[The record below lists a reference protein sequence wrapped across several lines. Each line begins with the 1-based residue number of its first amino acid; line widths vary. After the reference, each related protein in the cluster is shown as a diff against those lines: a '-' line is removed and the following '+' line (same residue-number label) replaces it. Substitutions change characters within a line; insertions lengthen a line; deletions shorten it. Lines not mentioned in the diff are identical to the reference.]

1 MTDRPRRADALRNRE
16 AILTA
21 ARELVVGQGP
31 DIGMDEIAAAAE
43 VAVGTLY
50 RHFPAKQD
58 LIEGIVTDLAEA
70 LGRSL
75 GSALNRVEEGTSS
88 AVDELIAL
96 LRHVVID
103 MRQER
108 LLRFA
113 LAGVAENPLREIQ
126 QLGRSAVERL
136 VAAAQRAGSLYPD
149 ITTDDVVLL
158 LSTSPA
164 DTMSEGEQLRW
175 LTLARRALT
184 PDPAPERRHGPSGT
198 G

>member
-16 AILTA
+16 AIVTA
-21 ARELVVGQGP
+21 ARELVVVQGP
-31 DIGMDEIAAAAE
+31 DIGMDEIAAAAG

-75 GSALNRVEEGTSS
+75 DSALDRVRHGTSS

-96 LRHVVID
+96 LQHVVID

-113 LAGVAENPLREIQ
+113 VAGVAKDSLRGIQ
-126 QLGRSAVERL
+126 RRGHAAVEQL
-136 VAAAQRAGSLYPD
+136 VAAAHRAGSLYSD

-158 LSTSPA
+158 LSTAPA
-164 DTMSEGEQLRW
+164 DAMSEVEQLRW

-184 PDPAPERRHGPSGT
+184 PDPSPECRP
-198 G
+198 

>member
-31 DIGMDEIAAAAE
+31 EIGMDEIAAAAR

-58 LIEGIVTDLAEA
+58 LIEGIVNDLADDI
-70 LGRSL
+70 GRSL
-75 GSALNRVEEGTSS
+75 DSALDRVEDGTSS
-88 AVDELIAL
+88 AIDELIAL

-113 LAGVAENPLREIQ
+113 LAGAAEDSLQQIQ
-126 QLGRSAVERL
+126 THGRSAVEQL
-136 VAAAQRAGSLYPD
+136 VAAAQRVRSLYPD
-149 ITTDDVVLL
+149 ITTDDVALL
-158 LSTSPA
+158 LSTAPT
-164 DTMSEGEQLRW
+164 DTMSEREQLRW

-184 PDPAPERRHGPSGT
+184 PDPSPESRP
-198 G
+198 

>member
-1 MTDRPRRADALRNRE
+1 MTDRPRRVDALRNRE
-16 AILTA
+16 AIVTA

-31 DIGMDEIAAAAE
+31 DIGMDEIAAAAG

-75 GSALNRVEEGTSS
+75 DSALSRVEEGTSS

-96 LRHVVID
+96 LGHVVID

-113 LAGVAENPLREIQ
+113 LAGIAGDSLREIQ
-126 QLGRSAVERL
+126 ARGRSAVEQL
-136 VAAAQRAGSLYPD
+136 VAAAQRVGSLYPD
-149 ITTDDVVLL
+149 VTTDDVVLL
-158 LSTSPA
+158 LSTAPT
-164 DTMSEGEQLRW
+164 DTMSKGEQLRW

-184 PDPAPERRHGPSGT
+184 PDPSPERRR
-198 G
+198 